1 MQPNRIFIRIKSKIG
16 LISTKILVLR
26 GQNPCLATR
35 STARILFATA
45 WLFCIAAYLPA
56 RSGYA
61 VEYPRDY
68 RKWVH
73 VKSGLIG
80 PQNPAFAR
88 YGGIHHI
95 YANER
100 AMEGYAAGR
109 FPDGSVIVFDLL
121 ETKESSG
128 ATVEAERRF
137 IDVMIKDSERYAET
151 GGWGFEEF
159 KGNKLTEGSL
169 TAQERT
175 ACYSC
180 HTGVKGHD
188 FVFSAFRP

>member
-1 MQPNRIFIRIKSKIG
+1 M
-16 LISTKILVLR
+16 
-26 GQNPCLATR
+26 TR
-35 STARILFATA
+35 SSVRVLIAAP
-45 WLFCIAAYLPA
+45 WLFCLAVSLPA
-56 RSGYA
+56 RPGYA

-73 VKSGLIG
+73 VKSALIG

-95 YANER
+95 YANDR
-100 AMEGYAAGR
+100 AMEGYATGR
-109 FPDGSVIVFDLL
+109 FADGAVIVFDLL
-121 ETKESSG
+121 ETKENSG
-128 ATVEAERRF
+128 ATTEGQRRF
-137 IDVMIKDSERYAET
+137 IDVMIKNGERYRET

-159 KGNKLTEGSL
+159 KGDTGTEGSL
-169 TAQERT
+169 NAQERM

>member
-1 MQPNRIFIRIKSKIG
+1 MQSRW
-16 LISTKILVLR
+16 ILVLR
-26 GQNPCLATR
+26 GQMRRLATR
-35 STARILFATA
+35 STVRIVLPSL
-45 WLFCIAAYLPA
+45 WLFCLTAYLPA
-56 RSGYA
+56 RPGYV

-73 VKSGLIG
+73 VKTALVG

-95 YANER
+95 YANDR
-100 AMEGYAAGR
+100 AMEGYAGGH
-109 FPDGSVIVFDLL
+109 FPDGAVIVFDLL

-128 ATVEAERRF
+128 ATLEADRRF

-159 KGNKLTEGSL
+159 KGNGRAEGSL
-169 TAQERT
+169 NAQERM